1 MNSQERDF
9 GQRRSFRSGL
19 PAGQQEALLE
29 VGRRRFA
36 VRLLDE
42 SVEGAAVWTGRD
54 VGVKADDVVRLTT
67 TFGRFEA
74 RVVRV
79 AQIEPAETDGSRE
92 KPLFRLGL
100 ERLPELETFSTARP
114 SLPEPARSP
123 APCPPGGI

>member
-1 MNSQERDF
+1 M
-9 GQRRSFRSGL
+9 
-19 PAGQQEALLE
+19 
-29 VGRRRFA
+29 GRRRFA

-42 SVEGAAVWTGRD
+42 SVEGAAVWTVRV

-79 AQIEPAETDGSRE
+79 AQIEPAETEGSRE

-100 ERLPELETFSTARP
+100 ERLPELETSSTAQP
-114 SLPEPARSP
+114 SFAESARST